1 MTLKLKTLLEGF
13 AWEREAGK
21 PLPTLADTTAA
32 YQRKLAEQGYYDYE
46 RKRGK
51 FGPGSR
57 YNDEPGFDKGMYGGF
72 ANDNIVNTKWDDIV
86 DEYNNKPGY
95 KVESNATRGSYMAKI
110 TNTESGDEFQVKFR
124 NQAWTYDAKIAGK
137 YMRFDSTAA
146 LIDKFNEINGMQT
159 EGAFDTTADVYGDP
173 ADNNEPQYS
182 YDDPDG
188 IDFDDENW
196 SDPFLDDPDFMDE
209 AAKLDYIDLDND
221 GNKKETMRKAA
232 ADKKSMKESVSLNQR
247 ILNNLYGSE
256 YILKETF
263 KRNKK

>member
-13 AWEREAGK
+13 AWEREVGK

-32 YQRKLAEQGYYDYE
+32 YQRKLDEQDYY
-46 RKRGK
+46 RTHKRGK

-57 YNDEPGFDKGMYGGF
+57 YNDEPDFNYSGKRDVVQ
-72 ANDNIVNTKWDDIV
+72 NDKWDKLV

-95 KVESNATRGSYMAKI
+95 VVVSGAPRGLYMATI
-110 TNTESGDEFQVKFR
+110 TNTETGNEWEITFKYQ
-124 NQAWTYDAKIAGK
+124 QWTYQCKIDGRIK
-137 YMRFDSTAA
+137 RFDSTAD
-146 LIDKFNEINGMQT
+146 LINNFNEINGMQT

-188 IDFDDENW
+188 IDFDDNDF
-196 SDPFLDDPDFMDE
+196 SDPLIDE
-209 AAKLDYIDLDND
+209 TAKPDYIDLDKD

-232 ADKKSMKESVSLNQR
+232 ADKKSMTESVSLNQR
-247 ILNNLYGSE
+247 MLNNLYGSE
-256 YILKETF
+256 YILKEAF

>member
-32 YQRKLAEQGYYDYE
+32 YQRKLAEHGYYDYE

-137 YMRFDSTAA
+137 YMRFDSTAD
-146 LIDKFNEINGMQT
+146 LINNFNEINGMQT
-159 EGAFDTTADVYGDP
+159 EGAD
-173 ADNNEPQYS
+173 EPQYS

-209 AAKLDYIDLDND
+209 TAKLDYIDLDKD
-221 GNKKETMRKAA
+221 GNEKETMRKAA
-232 ADKKSMKESVSLNQR
+232 ADKKSMTESVSLNQR
-247 ILNNLYGSE
+247 ILNNLNGSN

-263 KRNKK
+263 KRK